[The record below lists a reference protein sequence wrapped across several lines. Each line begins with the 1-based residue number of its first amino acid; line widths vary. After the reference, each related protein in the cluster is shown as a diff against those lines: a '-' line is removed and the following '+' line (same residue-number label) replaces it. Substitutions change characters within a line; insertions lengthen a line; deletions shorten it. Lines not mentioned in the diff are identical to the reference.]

1 MLWARK
7 RGPSIIMRTRTFTSL
22 RALILLPAFALGTHR
37 VGKVLR
43 TLDGDTFVFLDS
55 TNTQTRIRLAGID
68 CPEKTRAWGRRACEF
83 LTGYTL
89 AKDVTVNRGKRD
101 QYGWTPGTVIADG
114 RNPQPLPSYQANWPP
129 YTG

>member
-22 RALILLPAFALGTHR
+22 RALLLLPAFALGTHR

-43 TLDGDTFVFLDS
+43 ILDGDTLVFLDS
-55 TNTQTRIRLAGID
+55 SNTRTRIRLAGID
-68 CPEKTRAWGRRACEF
+68 CPEKAQAWGRRAPKLLAGCVF
-83 LTGYTL
+83 
-89 AKDVTVNRGKRD
+89 AKDVTVDRGKRD

-114 RNPQPLPSYQANWPP
+114 RNPRLLPSYQANWLPN
-129 YTG
+129 TG